1 MSESIILTAQYL
13 QDALNKVRA
22 SVKPGKTFLVYAAPD
37 GTVRELTYG
46 DIAERIV
53 RLSGLFRQWGL
64 KPGDRLLIATGNDEA
79 VITLVLSCLS
89 SGISAVIADHAATTG
104 EASIFIDISRPGAAV
119 IDESIC
125 SRWTLGGDIKILL
138 ISATGRKKGALF
150 RKLLG
155 KKKGTREEQ
164 PSSYPDILETLE
176 PAPLPENM
184 ADENEA
190 YVLFTSGST
199 SRPKGVRISRKSLLA
214 HTKTLSKQWEYDKDS
229 RILNVLPLNHAD
241 GLVQGAVTA
250 WFNGAVCLRPMHF
263 SISALGDLLD
273 AVYTYRATHFVAVP
287 TILSII
293 DQYGEGY
300 EDAFRTED
308 FRFIISA
315 AGYLGEPLWER
326 FQSRFGVRIANIYV
340 LTETVTGSLF
350 CGPDDESYRMGTVGK
365 AVDCSARIV
374 DDKGNEVATGKE
386 GELLLKGEHL
396 MIGYL
401 NDEEGTKISLNDGWL
416 HTGDIA
422 TVDEEGFFRI
432 AGRKKNI
439 IISEGLNIQPEEVS
453 ETILKIDGIKEAV
466 AFGMPDNTFGE
477 IVCASI
483 VVNEGATLTPDDI
496 ITFCREHLSA
506 YKIPRIVVP
515 VPSLP
520 RGPAGKVV
528 IPEAKK
534 LFENCKG
541 KSALS
546 AREGI
551 DEELFNAAARIF
563 HVPRKSLNSDSTP
576 DDTPGWDS
584 FAHLTF
590 ILELETVFDTHLST
604 ADIMAIRSLGDA
616 KKIIKQKFAQ

>member
-1 MSESIILTAQYL
+1 MSESILLTAQDL

-22 SVKPGKTFLVYAAPD
+22 SVKPGKTFLVYADQD
-37 GTVRELTYG
+37 GKAKELTFG

-53 RLSGLFRQWGL
+53 RLSGLFQQWGL
-64 KPGDRLLIATGNDEA
+64 KPGDRLLIASGDDEA
-79 VITLVLSCLS
+79 VITIVLACLS
-89 SGISAVIADHAATTG
+89 SGISAIIADHAATAG
-104 EASIFIDISRPGAAV
+104 EADIFVDISRPSAAA
-119 IDESIC
+119 IDKSIC
-125 SRWTLGGDIKILL
+125 SSWSLGGNINVLPL
-138 ISATGRKKGALF
+138 SATGRKKGALF

-155 KKKGTREEQ
+155 KKKGATEDQ
-164 PSSYPDILETLE
+164 PSSYPDILESLE
-176 PAPLPENM
+176 PALLPDNI

-214 HTKTLSKQWEYDKDS
+214 HTKTLSKQWGYDKDS
-229 RILNVLPLNHAD
+229 RILNVLPLNHTD
-241 GLVQGAVTA
+241 GLIQGAVTA
-250 WFNGAVCLRPMHF
+250 WLNGAVCLRPMHF
-263 SISALGDLLD
+263 TVSALGDLLD
-273 AVYTYRATHFVAVP
+273 AIYTYRATHFVAVP

-300 EDAFRTED
+300 EDAFQTDD

-326 FQSRFGVRIANIYV
+326 FQSRFAIRIANIYG

-350 CGPDDESYRMGTVGK
+350 CGPDDDSYRMGTVGK
-365 AVDCSARIV
+365 AVDCRAMIV
-374 DDKGNEVATGKE
+374 DEKGNELATGKE
-386 GELLLKGEHL
+386 GELLLSGEHL
-396 MIGYL
+396 MTGYL
-401 NDEEGTKISLNDGWL
+401 HDEEGTKSALNDGWL

-422 TVDEEGFFRI
+422 TVDNEGFFRI

-439 IISEGLNIQPEEVS
+439 IISGGLNIQPEEVS

-466 AFGMPDNTFGE
+466 AFGMPDDTFGE

-483 VVNEGATLTPDDI
+483 VLKAGESLTPDDI

-520 RGPAGKVV
+520 RGPSGKIV
-528 IPEAKK
+528 IPEVRK
-534 LFENCKG
+534 LFESCKG
-541 KSALS
+541 KSAVS

-551 DEELFNAAARIF
+551 DEEVFNAAARIF

-590 ILELETVFDTHLST
+590 ILELETVFDIHLST
-604 ADIMAIRSLGDA
+604 ADIMTVRSLGDA
-616 KKIIKQKFAQ
+616 QKTIKQKFAQ